1 MCCSLC
7 ECVCVEE
14 PNWCQV
20 LPLVTYIEHI
30 MFFLIFSF
38 FVALI
43 LMKEILNC
51 NEESWFR
58 VIILAPAG
66 SLVLCSYVCL
76 FSFPCI
82 LARSFCHYMATSV
95 PSCHVTVLIYKYLQF
110 TLLST
115 QFNKQRN
122 LSRLFGLVMII
133 SMNICDNDLEQSKKF
148 FISPS
153 SHQFLH
159 FPPLLLFLI
168 RALTWAPY
176 F

>member
-1 MCCSLC
+1 MIYFEKVHLFLSFSYMLL
-7 ECVCVEE
+7 CVCVCLCVEV

-30 MFFLIFSF
+30 MFLIFSF

-76 FSFPCI
+76 FLFPCI
-82 LARSFCHYMATSV
+82 LARSFCHYMAKSV
-95 PSCHVTVLIYKYLQF
+95 PSCHVTVVSYKYLRF

-122 LSRLFGLVMII
+122 LLRLLGLVLY
-133 SMNICDNDLEQSKKF
+133 DYQHE
-148 FISPS
+148 
-153 SHQFLH
+153 H
-159 FPPLLLFLI
+159 LL
-168 RALTWAPY
+168 
-176 F
+176 